1 MPRHIRRPAANRRDG
16 GLRRQELIAEAARIL
31 AEDGARDFQSA
42 KRKAAHR
49 LNLPEDKNWPA
60 NAEIEAA
67 LRQHLALFHQEL
79 PSALRA
85 LRDTACRAMVL
96 LEAFAPR
103 LVGEVLSGALS
114 RCPEIQLHITA
125 DTVEDVDL
133 FLQSCHI
140 PHDLEERRL
149 RYSRDRAVPIPVMRF
164 VAGDTAL
171 ALYIFSPLS
180 IRELPLSPVDGRPL
194 RRASRRE
201 VEMLL
206 AATPATCVT

>member
-1 MPRHIRRPAANRRDG
+1 MPRHIRRPAASRRDE
-16 GLRRQELIAEAARIL
+16 GLRRQELIVEAARIM

-67 LRQHLALFHQEL
+67 LRQHWALFHQGDL
-79 PSALRA
+79 PSTLRA
-85 LRDTACRAMVL
+85 LRDTAYQAMVL
-96 LEAFAPR
+96 LDAFAPR

-114 RCPEIQLHITA
+114 RFPEIQIHIAA

-133 FLQSCHI
+133 FLQARDI

-149 RYSRDRAVPIPVMRF
+149 RYRRDRVEQIPVMRF
-164 VAGDTAL
+164 VAGETSL

-201 VEMLL
+201 VAALL
-206 AATPATCVT
+206 AATPTP